1 MSNDPYQRE
10 LAELAEIN
18 KKPFFKRL
26 GFFAR
31 KSGPGWLQGA
41 ITLGGGSLAGALY
54 LGVISGYNLMWL
66 QPIAMVLGVVMLSA
80 IAYVTLTTQ
89 RSPFRLINER
99 LSPALGW
106 AWIIATVMAN
116 IIWCMPQFALGSQA
130 ILQNLVPSL
139 AGGGGDFSL
148 GANNVLTDAEGVVTT
163 GASMFDIG
171 ININLLLICCIL
183 FIIGFLVNYFYGSGN
198 AGIKIFEIIL
208 KVMVALVVLS
218 FFAVVVMLSIGGAID
233 WGAIAKG
240 LIPNFKNLFATA
252 PAFTEQIA
260 ASPASE
266 WWQDFIGGQQRDKI
280 IAAFGT
286 AVGINMTFLL
296 PYSMLRKR
304 WTRSHRQLAIVD
316 LSIGLIVPF
325 VLATSCVVIASSSQF
340 HGQTADVIAAEDTT
354 LENGTVVQKGEVFP
368 EMKVAYNN
376 ILKERNNGAEAAL
389 NDADRQ
395 LIAMIANRD
404 NFNLANSLQPLA
416 GDFVAQKVFGFGVL
430 AMAISTI
437 IILMLINGFAFCELF
452 GSPGNRGIHLLG
464 CIVAGVGGM
473 LGPFLWT
480 GDAKA
485 ALAIPTSVIGTAMIP
500 IAYYTFFLVMNS
512 RSILGDHMPRGIS
525 RVVWNVLMLLAT
537 AAGTFAAV
545 WGLMGKAG
553 IIKHMDT
560 GNPWGS
566 YFETLTWKGW
576 IPFGGLIVLAL
587 LFVVGTLGFII
598 NNKKVYTDHDYR

>member
-1 MSNDPYQRE
+1 MSNDPYNRE

-26 GFFAR
+26 GYFAR

-66 QPIAMVLGVVMLSA
+66 QPMAMVLGVVMLSA

-130 ILQNLVPSL
+130 ILQNLMPRL
-139 AGGGGDFSL
+139 EDGGNAYNIGLSG
-148 GANNVLTDAEGVVTT
+148 AEGQ
-163 GASMFDIG
+163 SMFNLGLDS
-171 ININLLLICCIL
+171 NLLLICCIL

-208 KVMVALVVLS
+208 KVMVGLVVLS
-218 FFAVVVMLSIGGAID
+218 FFAVVVMLAAKGAID

-240 LIPNFKNLFATA
+240 LIPNFTYLKETA
-252 PAFTEQIA
+252 PAYNDLIA
-260 ASPASE
+260 ASPAPE
-266 WWQDFIGGQQRDKI
+266 FWKDFIAGQQRDKI
-280 IAAFGT
+280 ITAFGT

-325 VLATSCVVIASSSQF
+325 VLATACVVIASSSQF
-340 HGQTADVIAAEDTT
+340 HAQTGDVIAAADT
-354 LENGTVVQKGEVFP
+354 EMPDGTTVKEGDVFP
-368 EMKVAYNN
+368 KMKVAFGKM
-376 ILKERNNGAEAAL
+376 ISAREGGSEAAL
-389 NDADRQ
+389 TDEDRK
-395 LIAMIANRD
+395 LAAMVANRD

-512 RSILGDHMPRGIS
+512 RSILGDHMPRGFS

-545 WGLMGKAG
+545 WGLLGKSG
-553 IIKHMDT
+553 IMKHLKSGDS
-560 GNPWGS
+560 WGA
-566 YFETLTWKGW
+566 YFDALNWKTMIGL
-576 IPFGGLIVLAL
+576 GGLIMLAL
-587 LFVVGTLGFII
+587 LFIVGTIGFII
-598 NNKKVYTDHDYR
+598 NNKKDYRDQQYG

>member
-1 MSNDPYQRE
+1 MSKDPYYNRE

-26 GFFAR
+26 GYFAR

-66 QPIAMVLGVVMLSA
+66 QPIAMVLGVIMLSA

-130 ILQNLVPSL
+130 ILQNLAPDL
-139 AGGGGDFSL
+139 AGGGGGFNL
-148 GANNVLTDAEGVVTT
+148 GITGEG
-163 GASMFDIG
+163 GASMFDMG
-171 ININLLLICCIL
+171 VNVNLLLICGIL
-183 FIIGFLVNYFYGSGN
+183 FIIGFMVNFFYGSGN

-240 LIPNFKNLFATA
+240 LIPNFKYLKETA
-252 PAFTEQIA
+252 PVYNDLIA
-260 ASPASE
+260 ASPAPE
-266 WWQDFIGGQQRDKI
+266 FWKDFIAGQQRDKI
-280 IAAFGT
+280 ITAFGT

-304 WTRSHRQLAIVD
+304 WTRGHRQLAIVD

-325 VLATSCVVIASSSQF
+325 VLATACVVIASSSQF
-340 HGQTADVIAAEDTT
+340 HGQTGDVIAAEQTT
-354 LENGTVVQKGEVFP
+354 MEDGTVVQAGEVFP
-368 EMKVAYNN
+368 KMKAGFGKM
-376 ILKERNNGAEAAL
+376 IGAREKGSEAEL
-389 NDADRQ
+389 NESDRQ
-395 LIAMIANRD
+395 LAAMIANRD
-404 NFNLANSLQPLA
+404 NFNLANALKPLA

-430 AMAISTI
+430 GMAISTI

-512 RSILGDHMPRGIS
+512 RSILGNHMPRGFS
-525 RVVWNVLMLLAT
+525 RFVWNVLMLLAT

-545 WGLMGKAG
+545 WGLLGKAG
-553 IIKHMDT
+553 IMSHLNTDNT
-560 GNPWGS
+560 WAQ
-566 YFETLTWKGW
+566 YVDALTWKTW
-576 IPFGGLIVLAL
+576 IGLGGLIMLAL
-587 LFVVGTLGFII
+587 LFVVGTIGFII
-598 NNKKVYTDHDYR
+598 NNKKVYSDQHDYA